1 MWNELVVDFQQQLT
15 PEMWEKVALSTLETV
30 YMTVASTFIAVL
42 IGLPIGCI
50 TFLTGQGQIL
60 ENRRINQLLNVFI
73 NIGRSIPYIILLLV
87 LLPVTSFLVG
97 SLGTTASIVSLSAAA
112 IPFFARLTNEC
123 HEQHRAV

>member
-50 TFLTGQGQIL
+50 TFLTG
-60 ENRRINQLLNVFI
+60 F
-73 NIGRSIPYIILLLV
+73 
-87 LLPVTSFLVG
+87 
-97 SLGTTASIVSLSAAA
+97 
-112 IPFFARLTNEC
+112 
-123 HEQHRAV
+123 